1 MKETTITSAE
11 WEVMRVVWSNEP
23 LTSREII
30 DILQPITNWK
40 EGTIKSLTNRL
51 IQKGYL
57 TTINTR
63 RPFQYKSTLSS
74 HEATVDYLN
83 TVLKLQCSKLHGQ
96 LLADVITTLPLSQQ
110 DCQQLISL
118 LVQKQDTAPSEL
130 ACHCPKGQCTCHS
143 PHSS

>member
-30 DILQPITNWK
+30 DILHPLTNWK

-57 TTINTR
+57 TTNNTR

-74 HEATVDYLN
+74 QEATITYLN

-96 LLADVITTLPLSQQ
+96 LLADVITTLSLSQQ
-110 DCQQLISL
+110 DCQQLINIL
-118 LVQKQDTAPSEL
+118 TQKQMTAPTEL
-130 ACHCPKGQCTCHS
+130 TCHCPKGQCTCHS
-143 PHSS
+143 THSS